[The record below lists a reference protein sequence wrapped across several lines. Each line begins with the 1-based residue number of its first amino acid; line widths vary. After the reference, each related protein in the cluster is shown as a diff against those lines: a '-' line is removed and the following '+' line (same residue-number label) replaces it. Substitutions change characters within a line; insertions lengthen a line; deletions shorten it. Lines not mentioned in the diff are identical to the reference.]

1 MCSESLAKACLC
13 WSNIYFRKEL
23 PDWSFCFCKAQD
35 KTWNLSDSGKV
46 NAILFYFIL
55 FYFIFLS
62 SPEGERGKETLMW
75 ETSISCLSYVTLPTR
90 DWTQTQSCALT
101 SNWACS
107 LLVHGPMLQPPEPHR
122 PGHGEW
128 YFRKFS
134 HKTGP
139 FPDKNN
145 FGLQTL
151 FLLVI
156 GIPYISSLTLYTL

>member
-1 MCSESLAKACLC
+1 MSMLKQHLLPEGAPRLKFLFLQSSGQNLKSQWLWKSEC
-13 WSNIYFRKEL
+13 
-23 PDWSFCFCKAQD
+23 
-35 KTWNLSDSGKV
+35 
-46 NAILFYFIL
+46 YFIL
-55 FYFIFLS
+55 FYLFFLS

-107 LLVHGPMLQPPEPHR
+107 LLVHGLMLQTPEPHR